1 MRQNCKLCD
10 SPTLSDSEF
19 CELHYKARL
28 SLDEGY
34 NIWLKA
40 YSGNLTMQ
48 NYLQEILKLQET
60 GQAVKEMAAHLLRP
74 QSRGG
79 DDEGNIDNL

>member
-19 CELHYKARL
+19 CELHHKARL

-48 NYLQEILKLQET
+48 NYLQEILKLQEA
-60 GQAVKEMAAHLLRP
+60 GQAVKEIAAHLLRP
-74 QSRGG
+74 
-79 DDEGNIDNL
+79 

>member
-1 MRQNCKLCD
+1 MMSQICKLCN

-19 CELHYKARL
+19 CELHGNARL

-34 NIWLKA
+34 KMWLKA
-40 YSGNLTMQ
+40 YSGGLTMQ

-60 GQAVKEMAAHLLRP
+60 GQAVKEMVAHLLR
-74 QSRGG
+74 
-79 DDEGNIDNL
+79 L

>member
-1 MRQNCKLCD
+1 MSQNCKLCN
-10 SPTLSDSEF
+10 SHTLSDSEF
-19 CELHYKARL
+19 CELHHKARL

-34 NIWLKA
+34 KIWLKA
-40 YSGNLTMQ
+40 YTGNLTMQ

-74 QSRGG
+74 QSRSI
-79 DDEGNIDNL
+79 DDESNINNL